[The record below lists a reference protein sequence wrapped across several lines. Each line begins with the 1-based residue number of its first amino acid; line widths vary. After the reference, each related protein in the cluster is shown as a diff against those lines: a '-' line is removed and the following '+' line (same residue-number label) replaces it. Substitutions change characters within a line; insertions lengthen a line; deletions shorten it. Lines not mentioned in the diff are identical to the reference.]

1 MDGDVTRDCKA
12 IQAGEFCEG
21 GLQISTMMDNEKCV
35 GVPEEGTLARK
46 QTNKQAKQPHY
57 L

>member
-1 MDGDVTRDCKA
+1 VDGDVTRDCKA